1 MRALLALAVCG
12 VLLCGCG
19 STLGAPRL
27 GIGLD
32 HRIGAV
38 SFGEPRD
45 RVEAA
50 LGRGVSK
57 SPERLRG
64 AWIFYRRA
72 EIYVAYYRY
81 GGNERAAFIITD
93 SPRYKTASGSGVG
106 TTLAQLRKTGEVTC
120 DGDGFVHGVL
130 RYPSSDPREC
140 SHGASEE
147 AASEGHAAT
156 WFSIDYATKRVTQVA
171 IGVGH

>member
-1 MRALLALAVCG
+1 MRVLLPLAACG
-12 VLLCGCG
+12 VLLCGCA
-19 STLGAPRL
+19 STAGAPRL

-38 SFGEPRD
+38 SFGEPKD

-57 SPERLRG
+57 SPDRLRG
-64 AWIFYRRA
+64 AWVFYPQV
-72 EIYVAYYRY
+72 EVYVAYYTY
-81 GGNERAAFIITD
+81 HGDARAVFIVTD
-93 SPRYKTASGSGVG
+93 SPRYRTASGAGVG

-130 RYPSSDPREC
+130 TYPSTAPREC
-140 SHGASEE
+140 SHGASAE
-147 AASEGHAAT
+147 AASQGHAGT
-156 WFSIDYATKRVTQVA
+156 WFSIDYDTRRVTQVA